1 MLVLSRKLNQSID
14 VAGEIRIT
22 VLGLNGRRVKLGI
35 TALDDVAVRRGE
47 LAPQTQNRPGHHHEA
62 RPVAASTASTP
73 ASAASA

>member
-1 MLVLSRKLNQSID
+1 
-14 VAGEIRIT
+14 
-22 VLGLNGRRVKLGI
+22 VKLGI